1 MLIEIII
8 PKLYEDMENA
18 LLVEWV
24 KKEGEYIEVG
34 DIIFALETE
43 KAVFEIE
50 AEEEGILKEILA
62 KENSEVKVL
71 GVVGFLEVP
80 DMQEEDIPS

>member
-24 KKEGEYIEVG
+24 KKEGEYVEVE

-50 AEEEGILKEILA
+50 AEAEGTLKEILA
-62 KENSEVKVL
+62 EELKEVKVL
-71 GVVGFLEVP
+71 EVVGYLEVP
-80 DMQEEDIPS
+80 EIQ